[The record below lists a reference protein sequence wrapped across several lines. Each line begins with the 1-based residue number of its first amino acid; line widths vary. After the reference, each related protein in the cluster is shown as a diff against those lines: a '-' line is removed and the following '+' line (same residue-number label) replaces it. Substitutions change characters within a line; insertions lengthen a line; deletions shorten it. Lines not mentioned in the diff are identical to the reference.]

1 MLGRMAKKV
10 GTEMGDRN
18 KRKEESASKEWWTRI
33 QQPSIIT
40 RQLEYPDCAAYK
52 VMVVVGRSAYIEDD
66 VANSKAAHLRSEGF
80 AAPELV
86 VR

>member
-1 MLGRMAKKV
+1 MAKKV

-40 RQLEYPDCAAYK
+40 RQIEYPDCAAYK
-52 VMVVVGRSAYIEDD
+52 VMVVVVRSANIEDD
-66 VANSKAAHLRSEGF
+66 VANAKAAHLRSDGL

-86 VR
+86 VG